1 MANRSR
7 DKGTAGESAIVSYL
21 QAQGFSA
28 CERRALHG
36 AADKGDIAGL
46 HDTVIEAK
54 KANRI
59 ELSEWIKELDAEMHN
74 ANARFGAVWAWRRGK
89 SSPADW
95 YVVMPGHVFADLL
108 REALR

>member
-1 MANRSR
+1 MSNPSKA
-7 DKGTAGESAIVSYL
+7 KGTAGETAIVNYL
-21 QAQGFSA
+21 RDQGFAA
-28 CERRALHG
+28 CERRALAG
-36 AADKGDIAGL
+36 NTDKGDVAGI

-59 ELSEWIKELDAEMHN
+59 ELGAWVNELAAEMRN

-89 SSPADW
+89 TSPADW

-108 REALR
+108 REATR